1 MPLRLFSASQN
12 LPDSKHSLQK
22 NESDAR
28 QNTFFS
34 TNLDW
39 FFIRQSLFFHIFA
52 ARNSF
57 KIRIDERNCYNI
69 RIDNNAEQISFDR
82 LSACSMLHTKAQI
95 PTVNLKD
102 IDGKS
107 INTGKVSNDGKPLI
121 ISFFATWCKPC
132 LRELNAINEV
142 YEEWQEDTGVKLI
155 AVSIDEGANSF
166 KVKPLARTQGWTFS
180 VWLDSNKDFMRAMNV
195 NMVPSVFV
203 LDGKGNIAYR
213 HTGYVEGGEA
223 ELIRQVKATIR

>member
-1 MPLRLFSASQN
+1 MLNKFLLAGFLFIAC
-12 LPDSKHSLQK
+12 LQ
-22 NESDAR
+22 
-28 QNTFFS
+28 
-34 TNLDW
+34 
-39 FFIRQSLFFHIFA
+39 
-52 ARNSF
+52 
-57 KIRIDERNCYNI
+57 
-69 RIDNNAEQISFDR
+69 
-82 LSACSMLHTKAQI
+82 MKAQI
-95 PTVNLKD
+95 PSVTLKD

-107 INTGKVSNDGKPLI
+107 INTDKTNNDGKPVI

-213 HTGYVEGGEA
+213 HTGYVEGGES
-223 ELIRQVKATIR
+223 ELIRQVKKIMQ